1 MVTATR
7 RDVRLRATLNTA
19 KCIRNPACSM
29 FVVFR
34 LTLLFVGLVAAASSS
49 FAARHTEML
58 STDEQVFA
66 QEIAKQHGLDADAVL
81 ATLAKAK
88 YQQSIID
95 AITRPAEAK
104 PWKDYRPIFYTEQ
117 RRLDGIAFYREHR
130 ELIERAA
137 NEFKVAPEIIV
148 AILGVETS
156 YGKITGKYRVLD
168 ALSTLAFHYPPR
180 QKFFRSELAQLLALG
195 DDGFPLPLD
204 ELRGSYAGAMGWG
217 QFMPSSIAKYAK
229 DYDGDH
235 KIDLWNSL
243 PDIVASVANYFA
255 SFGWEDN
262 GPVATRAQLAADAR
276 AIAPASVEP
285 VYPLEQLV
293 AWGYAPLEHQDPARA
308 ATLLKL
314 DGDRGPEYWI
324 TFQNFYVITRYNKSP
339 LYAMAVSQLAA
350 DIATGVRGGAQ

>member
-1 MVTATR
+1 M
-7 RDVRLRATLNTA
+7 
-19 KCIRNPACSM
+19 P
-29 FVVFR
+29 VVSR
-34 LTLLFVGLVAAASSS
+34 LLFLIAGLAAAGVPP
-49 FAARHTEML
+49 FAATHVDQP
-58 STDEQVFA
+58 SADERAFA
-66 QEIAKQHGLDADAVL
+66 HEVAKQHGLDPNAVL
-81 ATLAKAK
+81 TTLAKAK

-95 AITRPAEAK
+95 AISRPAEAK

-117 RRLDGIAFYREHR
+117 RRTDGIAFYREHR

-137 NEFKVAPEIIV
+137 TEFKVAPEIVV

-180 QKFFRSELAQLLALG
+180 QKFFRSELAQLLAFG
-195 DDGFPLPLD
+195 DSEFPQPLD

-229 DYDGDH
+229 DYDGDG

-243 PDIVASVANYFA
+243 PDIVASIANYFA
-255 SFGWEDN
+255 SFGWEDG
-262 GPVATRAQLAADAR
+262 GPVAMRAQPLADAR
-276 AIAPASVEP
+276 EIAPANVEP
-285 VYPLEQLV
+285 VYPVEQLV
-293 AWGYAPLEHQDPARA
+293 AWGYAPLEHYDPSRA

-314 DGDRGPEYWI
+314 EGERGPEFWI

-339 LYAMAVSQLAA
+339 LYAMAVSQLAT
-350 DIATGVRGGAQ
+350 DIAAGVREGTP